1 MPRNRVKATNRGT
14 TSEST
19 MQKAA
24 LLCLDEHMSERSVA
38 KQFNICHV
46 SLNRYIKKFKLH
58 RETGGCLPAIGYRS
72 HNKIFD
78 DFQEKQ
84 FAEYVKISA
93 DMYFGLNLKNIR
105 KLAYEF
111 AVKLD
116 LTITKNW
123 KHNNEAGPDWIRDFL
138 NRNPS
143 LSNCLPKTNNI
154 SRTVNFKPANVKHFM
169 DKYESILLK
178 YKLQAHDIYN
188 LDEMRVTFVQ
198 RTKKIVASQGNKHI
212 RVRGKDIVTMCLAIN
227 ATGNLIPPMYIFSKA
242 ANNFNF
248 IQGVDF
254 LKVLKQFANYVT
266 PSVDKKVLILLDS
279 HESHLYL
286 PVIDFCKESGI
297 LLLSFPPHYSHKLQ
311 PLNRSIYK
319 PFKQFLNQYMSDW
332 VENNPG
338 KKLGSY
344 IVPSVST
351 SALIN
356 AATPRNIIDGFSMS
370 GIWPLNREAF
380 TKDTSFTPA
389 VTADIN
395 NMVIDNVDEAPINYV
410 TKETEYNVSEEPI
423 NYIITESKNNNI
435 EEPINYV
442 TKETKYNISEEP
454 INYIITE
461 SKNNNIEE
469 PINYVTKETN
479 YNISEE
485 PINYIITE
493 SKNNNIEEPI
503 NYVTKETK
511 NTIIEEP
518 INYVIKEIKNNII
531 KEPKNHIFITPHIL
545 RPARNSTHPSTPTND
560 LQPSTSI
567 ISPEYIKP
575 YLKPVLQDKKMINK
589 EKTTIFTYTP
599 EKLEIE
605 NVTKNNAKRNIVFK
619 TKKNKKLK
627 S

>member
-1 MPRNRVKATNRGT
+1 MPRNRVKVTNRGT

-46 SLNRYIKKFKLH
+46 TLNRYIKKFKLH
-58 RETGGCLPAIGYRS
+58 RETGGCLPAIGYRP

-84 FAEYVKISA
+84 FVEYVNISA
-93 DMYFGLNLKNIR
+93 DMYFGLNLKNIQ

-116 LTITKNW
+116 LTITKSW
-123 KHNNEAGPDWIRDFL
+123 KHNNEASLNWIKDFL
-138 NRNPS
+138 KRNPS
-143 LSNCLPKTNNI
+143 LSICLPKTSNI
-154 SRTVNFKPANVKHFM
+154 SREVNFNPANVKHFM

-188 LDEMRVTFVQ
+188 LGEMRVTFVQ
-198 RTKKIVASQGNKHI
+198 KTKKIVASQGNKHI
-212 RVRGKDIVTMCLAIN
+212 SVRGKDNIVTMCLAIN

-242 ANNFNF
+242 ANYLNF
-248 IQGVDF
+248 IQGVEF

-319 PFKQFLNQYMSDW
+319 PFKKFLNQYMSDW

-338 KKLGSY
+338 KILGSY

-356 AATPRNIIDGFSMS
+356 AATPRNIINGFSMS

-380 TKDTSFTPA
+380 TMDTFTPA

-395 NMVIDNVDEAPINYV
+395 NMVIDNVDE
-410 TKETEYNVSEEPI
+410 
-423 NYIITESKNNNI
+423 
-435 EEPINYV
+435 EPINYV
-442 TKETKYNISEEP
+442 TKETKNR
-454 INYIITE
+454 II
-461 SKNNNIEE
+461 
-469 PINYVTKETN
+469 
-479 YNISEE
+479 EE

-511 NTIIEEP
+511 NSIIEEP

-560 LQPSTSI
+560 L
-567 ISPEYIKP
+567 
-575 YLKPVLQDKKMINK
+575 
-589 EKTTIFTYTP
+589 
-599 EKLEIE
+599 
-605 NVTKNNAKRNIVFK
+605 
-619 TKKNKKLK
+619 
-627 S
+627 

>member
-46 SLNRYIKKFKLH
+46 SLNRYIKKYKLH

-72 HNKIFD
+72 HNKIFN

-84 FAEYVKISA
+84 FAEYVQISA

-116 LTITKNW
+116 LTVTKSW
-123 KHNNEAGPDWIRDFL
+123 KHNNEAGPDWITDFL
-138 NRNPS
+138 KRNPS
-143 LSNCLPKTNNI
+143 VSICLPKTNNI
-154 SRTVNFKPANVKHFM
+154 SRAIHFNPANVKHFM

-188 LDEMRVTFVQ
+188 LDEIRVTFVQ
-198 RTKKIVASQGNKHI
+198 NTKKIVASQGNKH
-212 RVRGKDIVTMCLAIN
+212 VKVHSKDNTITMCLAIN
-227 ATGNLIPPMYIFSKA
+227 ATGNFIPPMYIFSKA

-248 IQGVDF
+248 IQGVEF
-254 LKVLKQFANYVT
+254 LKVLKQFAMYVK

-297 LLLSFPPHYSHKLQ
+297 LLLSFPPHYSHKFQ

-319 PFKQFLNQYMSDW
+319 PFNQFLNQYMSDW
-332 VENNPG
+332 LENNPG
-338 KKLGSY
+338 KKLESH

-351 SALIN
+351 SAFIN
-356 AATPRNIIDGFSMS
+356 AAIPRNIIDGFFMS

-380 TKDTSFTPA
+380 AKDIVTPA
-389 VTADIN
+389 VTEDIN
-395 NMVIDNVDEAPINYV
+395 NMVIDNVDEESINYVTKETRNRIIKEPINYV
-410 TKETEYNVSEEPI
+410 TKETKYYISEEPI
-423 NYIITESKNNNI
+423 NYVTKETKNRIIEEPINYITTESKNNNI

-442 TKETKYNISEEP
+442 TN
-454 INYIITE
+454 
-461 SKNNNIEE
+461 
-469 PINYVTKETN
+469 
-479 YNISEE
+479 
-485 PINYIITE
+485 
-493 SKNNNIEEPI
+493 
-503 NYVTKETK
+503 ETK
-511 NTIIEEP
+511 NSIIEEP
-518 INYVIKEIKNNII
+518 INYVINEIKNNII

-545 RPARNSTHPSTPTND
+545 RPKKNSTHPSTPIND

-575 YLKPVLQDKKMINK
+575 YLKPVLQDKKK
-589 EKTTIFTYTP
+589 
-599 EKLEIE
+599 
-605 NVTKNNAKRNIVFK
+605 
-619 TKKNKKLK
+619 
-627 S
+627 